1 MSISASPNQLKFE
14 WDLPEEESSS
24 ALSIEE
30 IQLRKDLAEAFIR
43 NPQHWEKDT
52 DGKPVAPYW
61 LDRAIALHE
70 GKMRFPF
77 RAAVLAAWLCTP
89 KKYRHPKT
97 QDQLADLLGLS
108 SDRQFT
114 IWMAKN
120 PQIKAVAHSAWKENA
135 LDHLSDSMEAMYE
148 VAAQSDYKGK
158 GDRELHFKVAGIL
171 NDTVIVDKTG
181 NVDLSKLSFDEKI
194 RLAGLDNPDALIA
207 LRQELAKRR
216 EEMERLSADD
226 DDDAETDGEEH
237 DAEPSSDS

>member
-1 MSISASPNQLKFE
+1 MADSSATQMKFE
-14 WDLPEEESSS
+14 WDLPEEESNS
-24 ALSIEE
+24 ALSVEE

-43 NPQHWEKDT
+43 NPDHWAKDEQ
-52 DGKPVAPYW
+52 GKPVKPFW
-61 LDRAIALHE
+61 LDRAITLHE

-77 RAAVLAAWLCTP
+77 RAAVLTAWLCTP
-89 KKYRHPKT
+89 KKYRYPKT

-120 PQIKAVAHSAWKENA
+120 PQIKAMVHSAWKENA

-148 VAAQSDYKGK
+148 VAAQADYKGK

-181 NVDLSKLSFDEKI
+181 NVDLSKLSFEEKLH
-194 RLAGLDNPDALIA
+194 LAGLDHPEALIA
-207 LRQELAKRR
+207 LRAELAKRR
-216 EEMERLSADD
+216 AEMEALSAA
-226 DDDAETDGEEH
+226 AEDEDK
-237 DAEPSSDS
+237 DAEPSSDT